1 MTTEAAARQYLAD
14 HLASVAGRGYAAYN
28 PHGKP
33 IDELPWIIGWNNG
46 GSPGWFRAC
55 LIAQDGMPLGG
66 HICSH
71 EGYMP
76 SDLGVLDG
84 TAPDRHEEFRKHY
97 PDGYRMDFVSY
108 TDAGHDPR
116 LIEAFRLHDAKAE
129 GK

>member
-1 MTTEAAARQYLAD
+1 MTTKAAAAQYLAD
-14 HLASVAGRGYAAYN
+14 HLASVEGRGYAVYN
-28 PHGKP
+28 PHGKQH
-33 IDELPWIIGWNNG
+33 DELPWIIGWNNG
-46 GSPGWFRAC
+46 GGTEFLSAR
-55 LIAQDGMPLGG
+55 LIAQDGTPLGG

-84 TAPDRHEEFRKHY
+84 TAPDRHEEFRAHY

-116 LIEAFRLHDAKAE
+116 LIEAFRLHDAKAV
-129 GK
+129 GN